1 MLHPRACL
9 LWSLTWAGMLCVPSG
24 SWQTLCPDTV
34 TWDGAGMLCV
44 SDGKGETPCPSLVP
58 LVHRHLC
65 QDGARMLHVPNW
77 NRGTQHRAS
86 CALSPAT
93 SQGWDA
99 PCSQRE
105 LGDPA
110 PQGRATCTPSPR
122 RAGML
127 RIPAG
132 PLCPGSCPRSVCNQ
146 PRSRVRPG
154 PVPAPAWKRGSG
166 SAGSQSRGAQ
176 PGERPRER
184 ERGGGPCPA
193 RSWGTRHPWG
203 HGDTAPPWPGCSSS
217 CSSRLWAA
225 RPSRAGGR
233 RRGTMEQTVTPAPR
247 DPLPAWDPLPTGVWA
262 RGRA

>member
-1 MLHPRACL
+1 MHPRACL

-24 SWQTLCPDTV
+24 IWQTLCPDTV

-44 SDGKGETPCPSLVP
+44 SDGNGETPCPSVVP
-58 LVHRHLC
+58 LVHHHLC

-146 PRSRVRPG
+146 PRSRGRARCQPHPG
-154 PVPAPAWKRGSG
+154 KGGAGAPGARAGEHSPASGRGRGSG
-166 SAGSQSRGAQ
+166 EVARAQ
-176 PGERPRER
+176 LGPGGRDTPGDTGTRPRH
-184 ERGGGPCPA
+184 GPA
-193 RSWGTRHPWG
+193 
-203 HGDTAPPWPGCSSS
+203 AP
-217 CSSRLWAA
+217 R
-225 RPSRAGGR
+225 
-233 RRGTMEQTVTPAPR
+233 PAPR
-247 DPLPAWDPLPTGVWA
+247 GSGLRGQAGPAAGGV
-262 RGRA
+262 GRWSRR